1 VRLFVAV
8 WPPPE
13 VVEVLAGLDRP
24 TIEGVRWT
32 TPGQWHVTLRF
43 LGSVESAEPAVA
55 ALDTLAG
62 APGAVATIDGRPLR
76 LGREILALRVD
87 GLADLAALVGAAFAG
102 IGRPPEARPFRGHLT
117 LARGRA
123 VRSLSPVSRFQR
135 ASFTVREV
143 GLVESHLGHGGAR
156 YDTVASVGLAPPP
169 EPQDAS
175 P

>member
-13 VVEVLAGLDRP
+13 VVSAIGGLDRP
-24 TIEGVRWT
+24 AIEGVRWT
-32 TPGQWHVTLRF
+32 TPDQWHVTLRF

-55 ALDTLAG
+55 ALATLTG
-62 APGAVATIDGRPLR
+62 MPGAVATIEGRPIR
-76 LGREILALRVD
+76 LGREVLALSVE
-87 GLADLAALVGAAFAG
+87 GLADLAALARDAFAG
-102 IGRPPEARPFRGHLT
+102 IGRPPEHRPFRGHLT

-135 ASFTVREV
+135 ASFIVRAV
-143 GLVESHLGHGGAR
+143 SLVESHLGQPGAR
-156 YDTVASVGLAPPP
+156 YDTIASVELAPPP

>member
-13 VVEVLAGLDRP
+13 VVATLSGLDRP
-24 TIEGVRWT
+24 AIEGVRWT
-32 TPGQWHVTLRF
+32 TPDQWHVTLRF

-123 VRSLSPVSRFQR
+123 VRSLSQTRRFQR
-135 ASFTVREV
+135 ASFTVRAV
-143 GLVESHLGHGGAR
+143 SLVESHLGPAGAR
-156 YDTVASVGLAPPP
+156 YESVASVELT
-169 EPQDAS
+169 S